1 MIKSEDISIVVQ
13 GAINKSETIK
23 CLKSIK
29 KYLPNAEII
38 LSTWEDSD
46 VKDLNGLYNILVLNK
61 DPGFGYYYKTDKKVK
76 LNNLNRQL
84 VSTKEG
90 LKRATK
96 KYAMKIRSDMIFT
109 NNTFL
114 NFFDMYQERID
125 EYKLFERKV
134 LTSTVCSRFSF
145 NDYVEGNRIKT
156 VNLAFHISDWWFLGL
171 KADIEKY
178 FDVSLVKEPVFS
190 NYYKLDENKDK
201 FNPYIY
207 LEESYLQ
214 FAPEQY
220 IAKECFSS
228 NFNDIAIEHA
238 GDINNKIIEQ
248 SRKCL
253 INNFIF
259 LEYCDSGIY
268 LNKYFISKCA
278 WLSPAYF
285 DLYNTYRQKYEYN
298 KFCDNSYYIDNC
310 LTFLNE
316 NVNFRNDVRELLIHF
331 HRMLGRKPYKKN
343 FFKEFVITFKL
354 GIVFL
359 FKYFQVFILLLIYN
373 KLYKRRCD
381 V

>member
-1 MIKSEDISIVVQ
+1 MITDVFSEAKIDIARLYSSFE
-13 GAINKSETIK
+13 KYYSDK
-23 CLKSIK
+23 FFYSIK
-29 KYLPNAEII
+29 N
-38 LSTWEDSD
+38 
-46 VKDLNGLYNILVLNK
+46 NG
-61 DPGFGYYYKTDKKVK
+61 
-76 LNNLNRQL
+76 
-84 VSTKEG
+84 
-90 LKRATK
+90 
-96 KYAMKIRSDMIFT
+96 
-109 NNTFL
+109 
-114 NFFDMYQERID
+114 
-125 EYKLFERKV
+125 
-134 LTSTVCSRFSF
+134 
-145 NDYVEGNRIKT
+145 
-156 VNLAFHISDWWFLGL
+156 
-171 KADIEKY
+171 
-178 FDVSLVKEPVFS
+178 FDVSIEKIC
-190 NYYKLDENKDK
+190 DEHFDK
-201 FNPYIY
+201 FPFPVGFLNYKEYYYSFDFP
-207 LEESYLQ
+207 SY
-214 FAPEQY
+214 
-220 IAKECFSS
+220 
-228 NFNDIAIEHA
+228 
-238 GDINNKIIEQ
+238 INNQ
-248 SRKCL
+248 DL
-253 INNFIF
+253 DIF

>member
-13 GAINKSETIK
+13 GAIDKKETIK

-29 KYLPNAEII
+29 KYFPKSEVI
-38 LSTWEDSD
+38 LSTWQGSNITTLD
-46 VKDLNGLYNILVLNK
+46 GLYDIVIFNK
-61 DPGFGYYYKTDKKVK
+61 DPGFGYYYKNERGVK

-84 VSTKEG
+84 FSTKEG

-96 KYAMKIRSDMIFT
+96 KYAMKVRSDIIFT

-114 NFFDMYQERID
+114 KFFDMYQKRID
-125 EYKLFERKV
+125 EYKLFERKI

-145 NDYVEGNRIKT
+145 NDYIEGDRIKA
-156 VNLAFHISDWWFLGL
+156 VNLAFHVSDWWFFGL
-171 KADIEKY
+171 KTDMEKY
-178 FDVSLVKEPVFS
+178 FDVSLVNEPEFS
-190 NYYKLDENKDK
+190 NYYKLNENKDK

-214 FAPEQY
+214 FAAEQY
-220 IAKECFSS
+220 IAKECFSN
-228 NFNDIAIEHA
+228 NFKEISIEHA

-268 LNKYFISKCA
+268 FNKYFISKCA

-298 KFCDNSYYIDNC
+298 KLCDNSYHIDNC
-310 LTFLNE
+310 LNFVNE
-316 NVNFRNDVRELLIHF
+316 NVSFQNDVRALLIHF
-331 HRMLGRKPYKKN
+331 HRMLGRKPHKKTY
-343 FFKEFVITFKL
+343 FKEFVITFKL

-359 FKYFQVFILLLIYN
+359 FKYFQILSLLLIYN
-373 KLYKRRCD
+373 KNLKKK